1 MGGASAKSIE
11 RGFTKREGA
20 SDYVAS
26 AVSKAES
33 NAIEPGPRAETRPK
47 RLPPVAIDRTPPRRP
62 RSSRIGIHS
71 RSRGGHRSGIRGAA
85 RGHRHVRRRLA
96 RGGAGRRDRRESNR
110 PAARANGPPPCGRR
124 TSRMA
129 KTKTRHRRHAHGRR
143 RRPRGWKGSAFLAG
157 RRLRRIVLPSSWPW
171 ERAPRER
178 WAAPAPVGERD
189 VPTRPTR
196 ARIRHPTSPKR
207 REIRRTTAALPKGSP
222 WLDR

>member
-20 SDYVAS
+20 SDYIAS

-85 RGHRHVRRRLA
+85 RGHRHVRRRGV
-96 RGGAGRRDRRESNR
+96 RRDAGRRGRHESNR
-110 PAARANGPPPCGRR
+110 PAAQANGPPPLERR

-129 KTKTRHRRHAHGRR
+129 KRKTRHLRHALARR
-143 RRPRGWKGSAFLAG
+143 RRPHEWQGCAILAG
-157 RRLRRIVLPSSWPW
+157 HRLRRIVRPCSWRW
-171 ERAPRER
+171 EQEPRER
-178 WAAPAPVGERD
+178 WSAPAPVGERD

-196 ARIRHPTSPKR
+196 ARIRRPPSPKR
-207 REIRRTTAALPKGSP
+207 REIRRMTAALPKGSP